1 MPWRTGWKKY
11 FAYSL
16 AVAFV
21 FVYLKGVASL
31 PVHSGERATEKYLMG
46 ACEREWM
53 SLVCWSGR
61 RSGESEGGS
70 D

>member
-31 PVHSGERATEKYLMG
+31 PVHSGEGATEKYLMG

-53 SLVCWSGR
+53 S
-61 RSGESEGGS
+61 
-70 D
+70 

>member
-1 MPWRTGWKKY
+1 MIFFFFKQEKTSAKWMPWRTGWKKY

-53 SLVCWSGR
+53 S
-61 RSGESEGGS
+61 
-70 D
+70 